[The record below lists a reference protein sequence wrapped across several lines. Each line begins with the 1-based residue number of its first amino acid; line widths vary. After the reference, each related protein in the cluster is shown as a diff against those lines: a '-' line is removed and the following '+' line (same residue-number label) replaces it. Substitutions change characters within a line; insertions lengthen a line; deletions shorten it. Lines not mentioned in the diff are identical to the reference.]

1 MPGDRPGPLDLA
13 AVATRPAEAASPEP
27 ASDSP
32 KPAKP
37 ETRLVVFGDSDFPC
51 NAYFSAT
58 SNGELFQNIANWI
71 SGQEDLVAIPAK
83 SRLPVVVNLSQ
94 RQASLIWIVSLL
106 VAPAAILVVGIAIW
120 VRRRKL

>member
-1 MPGDRPGPLDLA
+1 MSGNSKEERKLNEEEKRQAILA
-13 AVATRPAEAASPEP
+13 GQKVLEAARRDKTVAPSSGTGRRWPGSWPMRTGRWAEP
-27 ASDSP
+27 
-32 KPAKP
+32 
-37 ETRLVVFGDSDFPC
+37 
-51 NAYFSAT
+51 
-58 SNGELFQNIANWI
+58 
-71 SGQEDLVAIPAK
+71 GQEDLVAIPAK